1 MYAAESRDMIIQ
13 KAQTASDF
21 LPRVRLLLGVQT
33 ARAYGARDQAR
44 RRGAVIPL
52 ARGPVR
58 ARFGAIRS
66 RRHPNQF
73 AEHSSE
79 VTLIAETHLLADVR
93 HRFVGSLQ
101 QRLRPLHAA
110 VIQICHEGLAG
121 GALEEAHK
129 VRFAHPEDMGSLLH
143 LSRLAEVF
151 FQMLEQRTKP
161 FECTLLAP
169 KCLHR
174 SGI

>member
-1 MYAAESRDMIIQ
+1 MYPEERRDLIIE

-93 HRFVGSLQ
+93 HRFVGHRQ
-101 QRLRPLHAA
+101 QRLRPLDAA
-110 VIQICHEGLAG
+110 VIQIRHEGLAG

-129 VRFAHPEDMGSLLH
+129 VRFAHPTDMGRLLH
-143 LSRLAEVF
+143 LIRLAEVF
-151 FQMLEQRTKP
+151 YQMLDK
-161 FECTLLAP
+161 
-169 KCLHR
+169 R
-174 SGI
+174 S